1 MIISGLINFTL
12 GIALESSRKKAPPL
26 YDVRLDDLP
35 FFRYNSRSVR
45 CPCRHENMC

>member
-35 FFRYNSRSVR
+35 FFQVVFTLRSNVVFV
-45 CPCRHENMC
+45 